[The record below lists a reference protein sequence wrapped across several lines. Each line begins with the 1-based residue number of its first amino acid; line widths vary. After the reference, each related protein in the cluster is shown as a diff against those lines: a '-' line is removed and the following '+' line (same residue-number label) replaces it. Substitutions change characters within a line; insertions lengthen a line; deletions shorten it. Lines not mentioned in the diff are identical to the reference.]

1 MFSSMFFSFIQR
13 STQGKGLMPDGT
25 TRFTC
30 KGKEIFHFMG
40 TSTFSEYTVLPEIAI
55 AKVAESAPLDKVCL
69 LACGITTGYG
79 AVVNTAKVITCFSQ
93 NMNICF
99 KLL

>member
-1 MFSSMFFSFIQR
+1 MRDTYSIELIMFCIKR
-13 STQGKGLMPDGT
+13 STQGKGVMPDGT

-55 AKVAESAPLDKVCL
+55 AKVLS
-69 LACGITTGYG
+69 
-79 AVVNTAKVITCFSQ
+79 VVYIF
-93 NMNICF
+93 ME
-99 KLL
+99 LY